1 MSKTLHRLP
10 IRRVLEH
17 IARELEMSA
26 TVFSVTPGFRA
37 AGRGETMPFG
47 RLELPL
53 GVAPGPHTQSA
64 QNLAAAYVAGARFF
78 GLKTVSLHSGDL
90 APEDALGEFLK
101 GRFLI
106 ALLGRELG
114 LGEAGGTVFAM
125 HVAGDLGWLAG
136 PRMTAFFDAMEDAST
151 QPLWH
156 VCIQAGREALGRFN
170 NLDGADLTEL
180 DPRIS
185 ALAVL
190 EWSEPAEMER
200 AALYLLEGRGLHTYL
215 QVTSQADLDAIVPAV
230 ERLRR
235 QAGALGLGFGLSIA
249 APSAAEALELAA
261 RCAERWPGVPMAYTG
276 GADFFNIRALAS
288 LGLCPVCVDRTLE
301 KPGGYLRLRQ
311 LARAL
316 SAVEMPHR
324 VEPAAARA
332 LGRKLSGAGDSRP
345 QRLRLPGRAPMIDCF
360 TAPCRAG
367 CPFGMDIPGV
377 LRLMSDGRCRDA
389 LRVIL
394 DKNPL
399 PHLTGALCPQPCQ
412 GFCTR
417 LDYEQAVQ
425 VCQVEALCAQ
435 RAWEDLLPRLEPEEH
450 RVGCRVA
457 VVGEGPGAMAAA
469 ILFARRGVSTTL
481 FVPGGTLCRKLVEA
495 DPGLTPLVELDAQL
509 LEVMGADV
517 RLEAPTVVPEELL
530 KNGYSHVALEGEA
543 RPGVFC
549 LDSGDGEN
557 GIAQAVRDAHRAV
570 EAVLG
575 PAPARHRPAGRRG
588 GAMGKKGKLRMA
600 GDPED
605 ECERCLECATVCE
618 NCVDVCPNRANVP
631 ITVLTRGQRQILH
644 LDALCDGCG
653 LCAGSCPYQGA
664 PWRDKFTLF
673 ETAEDLE
680 KSDSAGFAV
689 LDFLAGKVRLRL
701 EGRVWDV
708 SLKDADSA
716 VPSQIEE
723 LMETV
728 FTDYPYLLDAG
739 CTQT

>member
-1 MSKTLHRLP
+1 MSKTPRRLP
-10 IRRVLEH
+10 IRRILEH
-17 IARELEMSA
+17 IARELEMSS
-26 TVFSVTPGFRA
+26 TVFSVAPGFRA
-37 AGRGETMPFG
+37 AGRGETTPFG

-78 GLKTVSLHSGDL
+78 GLKTVSQDPDDL

-101 GRFLI
+101 GKFLI

-114 LGEAGGTVFAM
+114 LGEADGAVFAM
-125 HVAGDLGWLAG
+125 HVAGDLGWLTG
-136 PRMTAFFDAMEDAST
+136 PRMTAFFDAMEDASG

-156 VCIQAGREALGRFN
+156 ACIQAGREALGRFN
-170 NLDGADLTEL
+170 NLDGADLADL
-180 DPRIS
+180 DPQI
-185 ALAVL
+185 AKLAVL
-190 EWSEPAEMER
+190 EWRDAAEMER

-215 QVTSQADLDAIVPAV
+215 QVTPQADLDAAAPAV
-230 ERLRR
+230 ERLHR

-249 APSAAEALELAA
+249 ATSAAEGLELAA

-276 GADFFNIRALAS
+276 GADFFNLRALAG
-288 LGLCPVCVDRTLE
+288 LGFCPVCVDRTLE

-316 SAVEMPHR
+316 GGVEMPGR

-332 LGRKLSGAGDSRP
+332 LGRKLSGAGEDQP
-345 QRLRLPGRAPMIDCF
+345 QRLRLPGKAPMIDCF

-367 CPFGMDIPGV
+367 CPFGMDIPGA

-399 PHLTGALCPQPCQ
+399 PHLTGALCPQPCRDR
-412 GFCTR
+412 CTR
-417 LDYEQAVQ
+417 LDYDQAIQ
-425 VCQVEALCAQ
+425 VRRVEALCAG

-457 VVGEGPGAMAAA
+457 VVGDGPGAMAAA
-469 ILFARRGVSTTL
+469 LLFARRGVSTTL
-481 FVPGGTLCRKLVEA
+481 FVPGGRLCRRLVEA
-495 DPGLTPLVELDAQL
+495 DPGLAPLVELDAQL
-509 LEVMGADV
+509 LEVMGVDV
-517 RLEAPTVVPEELL
+517 RLEAPPVDPEALL
-530 KNGYSHVALEGEA
+530 KNGYSHVALEGDR
-543 RPGVFC
+543 RPGVFF
-549 LDSGDGEN
+549 LDPGDGEA
-557 GIAQAVRDAHRAV
+557 GIAQSIRDAHRAV
-570 EAVLG
+570 EAVVG
-575 PAPARHRPAGRRG
+575 PAPARPRPAGRRG

-631 ITVLTRGQRQILH
+631 ITVLTRGQPQILH

-653 LCAGSCPYQGA
+653 LCAQSCPYEGA

-673 ETAEDLE
+673 ETVEDFE
-680 KSDSAGFAV
+680 HSDSAGFVV

-728 FTDYPYLLDAG
+728 FTDYPYLLP
-739 CTQT
+739 